1 MLPLCLPE
9 CQTPVTVPCGPEMM
23 SFVRWHHVEMSNETT
38 QKSRWTRT
46 RPSRMKLR
54 TQHTSTAQHET
65 IKTRRRNNEDI
76 GCWLNTVGHHSCILQ
91 YFYCVCHHV
100 CAYDFT
106 CVPDTSNIVSE
117 WHGCPNNGHCVWQYA
132 DTHYALIVCL
142 PGLLDRPQAMT
153 HIWSASGCIQQRAL
167 TTVMEDFSGRRK
179 VSWPIIRFQL
189 LGLQESVVWFTYICC
204 LVYMYTLLGFVQKT
218 GKDLAEPNGYRPIS
232 WFSCVGHLMEHIINL
247 GARW

>member
-46 RPSRMKLR
+46 RPRMKLM

-76 GCWLNTVGHHSCILQ
+76 GCWLNTVGHYSCILQ

-117 WHGCPNNGHCVWQYA
+117 WHGCPNNGQYA
-132 DTHYALIVCL
+132 DNMQTLTMLSLCACQDCWTDRRLWPTSGAQAAASSREHWLRSWRTSAGEEKWVGRLSGFSCWVYRNQLF
-142 PGLLDRPQAMT
+142 GL
-153 HIWSASGCIQQRAL
+153 HIY
-167 TTVMEDFSGRRK
+167 
-179 VSWPIIRFQL
+179 
-189 LGLQESVVWFTYICC
+189 VVWFTCIRCWVLSRRQEKTWQNQTAIDL
-204 LVYMYTLLGFVQKT
+204 LVGLVVW
-218 GKDLAEPNGYRPIS
+218 DI
-232 WFSCVGHLMEHIINL
+232 
-247 GARW
+247 